1 MSKSRQ
7 AKGLSMIKWI
17 GLLSIAVLS
26 LFAPEVSADNT
37 LMSAVK
43 VTTNADGSQEYSI
56 TIQIL
61 LLMTLLTFLPAIIIT
76 MTSFTRIV
84 IVFGL
89 LKQAMGTQQAPSSQV
104 IIGLSLFLTFF
115 IMTPVINKIND
126 NAIQPYIN
134 ESITSIEAFERAKQ
148 PLKDFMLYQ
157 TRMSDLELFVKM
169 SEFDQFEKPEDIPF
183 HIVVPAFITS
193 ELKTAFQIG
202 FLLYLPF
209 LVIDI
214 VIASVLMS
222 MGMMMLSPMMISLP
236 FKLMLFVLVDGWVL
250 IAGSLAASFG
260 L

>member
-1 MSKSRQ
+1 
-7 AKGLSMIKWI
+7 MIKWV
-17 GLLSIAVLS
+17 GLLCLVILGFTS
-26 LFAPEVSADNT
+26 PEVSADNT

-43 VTTNADGSQEYSI
+43 VTTNADGSQEYSV
-56 TIQIL
+56 TLQIL

-89 LKQAMGTQQAPSSQV
+89 LKQALGTQQAPSSQV
-104 IIGLSLFLTFF
+104 VIGLSLFLTFF

-134 ESITSIEAFERAKQ
+134 ESITSVEAFERAKQ

-169 SEFDQFEKPEDIPF
+169 SEFEQFEKPEDIPF